1 MRAREER
8 RQRRAAVD
16 EAAKYPLAPSSWPGT
31 VLPAV
36 VRGKSASVR
45 SWCALAL
52 ALVSSPSTGLVSVH
66 VGQPEPNS
74 EQERMLLAELQHQRD
89 VGRRERAPRVP
100 GDLAWEK
107 HGLQP
112 RWLGMETSDC
122 AVAIEPGHFHNRGDA
137 ERDRFLAGAARRG
150 ELALVVAVIGDAD
163 GDELQRSLFS
173 HYASVSL
180 ADMFTR
186 VSGRRLPTGTRP
198 EIAPDLSPADRDL
211 AIRLLTRP
219 PTAAWWALQ
228 LHGATTVRGDGFGGE
243 THHPA
248 QGTLEPILI
257 DSLGAPVVAAWV
269 SLAGDQRWYVLPDRV
284 AWDNVLDWLMHKAL
298 PQYAPAV
305 LRRTRSPH
313 FVDPDL
319 QTGDE
324 LSARAGLAELEERYT
339 LDRTQFEQDLR
350 VAEEKASPIRY
361 GLLYGTGTELVE
373 AVAAVLTAAGLSVID
388 LDAEL
393 GAPQSADLLASAPGS
408 NRKLVE
414 VKGAGGAAQ
423 ENLVGYLQRHLD
435 TWPQLRPDQPVDGGV
450 LVVNHQHKLPP
461 AERTAQVYTRPE
473 FVAALTVSVV
483 SSLQLFR
490 WWRVRDWPAIR
501 VAILG
506 AEPST
511 VVAGPQP
518 APAQATSSEVS
529 AAPTGRTRWWRK
541 DRRGS

>member
-1 MRAREER
+1 MHA
-8 RQRRAAVD
+8 
-16 EAAKYPLAPSSWPGT
+16 
-31 VLPAV
+31 
-36 VRGKSASVR
+36 
-45 SWCALAL
+45 
-52 ALVSSPSTGLVSVH
+52 
-66 VGQPEPNS
+66 GQPEPNS
-74 EQERMLLAELQHQRD
+74 EQERMLTARREHQQD
-89 VGRRERAPRVP
+89 VGHRDRAPRVP

-122 AVAIEPGHFHNRGDA
+122 AIAIEPGHYHNRGVA

-163 GDELQRSLFS
+163 GDELKRSLWS
-173 HYASVSL
+173 RDASVSV
-180 ADMFTR
+180 ADMFTN

-219 PTAAWWALQ
+219 TTAPWWALQ
-228 LHGATTVRGDGFGGE
+228 LHGVTTVRGDGFGGE

-248 QGTLEPILI
+248 QGNLEPILI
-257 DSLGAPVVAAWV
+257 DSLGDPVVAAWV
-269 SLAGDQRWYVLPDRV
+269 SPAGDQRWYVLPDPV
-284 AWDNVLDWLMHKAL
+284 AWDNVLGWLTHSAL
-298 PQYAPAV
+298 PHYAPAV
-305 LRRTRSPH
+305 LRRARSPH

-319 QTGDE
+319 QTADE
-324 LSARAGLAELEERYT
+324 LAARAGLVDLEQRYR
-339 LDRTQFEQDLR
+339 LDRAQLDQDLR
-350 VAEEKASPIRY
+350 EAEENASPIRY
-361 GLLYGTGTELVE
+361 GLLYGTRDELVE
-373 AVAAVLTAAGLSVID
+373 AVAAVLAAAGLSVVN

-393 GAPQSADLLASAPGS
+393 GATQSADLLVSAPQGA

-435 TWPQLRPDQPVDGGV
+435 TWPQLQPDQPVAGGV

-473 FVAALTVSVV
+473 FVATLPVPVL
-483 SSLQLFR
+483 SSLQLFH
-490 WWRVRDWPAIR
+490 WWRVRDWLAIR
-501 VAILG
+501 TAILG
-506 AEPST
+506 AEPSA
-511 VVAGPQP
+511 VVTGPQP
-518 APAQATSSEVS
+518 APAKADPSEVS
-529 AAPTGRTRWWRK
+529 ATATGRNRWWRK